1 MQRRA
6 GLADCT
12 LAPDARQMAREHAKV
27 FQVRMFRTTASR
39 ETVLGNTSEFNS
51 LLTRDP
57 NPDPRVP
64 FLPKSLCHKEFRY
77 GNKYP
82 TETAG

>member
-1 MQRRA
+1 MQRA
-6 GLADCT
+6 FAVADGNF
-12 LAPDARQMAREHAKV
+12 APDARQIAREHAKV

-51 LLTRDP
+51 LLTRDL
-57 NPDPRVP
+57 NPDPRDP